1 MYDNYDVTLYFEFI
15 PAVCKSWLKKH
26 KIYLSKYDF
35 EDLVSELYFQTK
47 QPRFNNVNYILN
59 PELFFVM
66 LYILIPNVLKKLFP
80 SEVLMEEHDIEQY
93 SEKEQQK
100 DEIKI
105 EDKYFTVVYE
115 IWTNKKDIKQIAM
128 EYKVSISTVYSWIRR
143 VKRMIKNIYEE
154 ELKNCGD
161 IKNI

>member
-1 MYDNYDVTLYFEFI
+1 
-15 PAVCKSWLKKH
+15 
-26 KIYLSKYDF
+26 
-35 EDLVSELYFQTK
+35 
-47 QPRFNNVNYILN
+47 
-59 PELFFVM
+59 M